1 MANDESPLANGR
13 AESRLQRMN
22 QRVADALE
30 RLERF
35 MGTVNDAYAVPREA
49 GAFMH
54 ALVLA
59 TGAKRAVEIGTSYGY
74 SGLWI
79 ASALM
84 ENGGRL
90 ITIDHDSRKSEAARR
105 AFETAGLSEYV
116 ELQTGSAVDVL
127 EGLKGPIDFVLN
139 DADKDNCTR
148 YVDLLAEKLS
158 DRAIVLTDN
167 TLTHP
172 EQLADFL
179 AWIRGRPDFCS
190 AHVPVGNGMELSVRL
205 RSQAVRSCAK
215 QALIH
220 FPPAERMTSN
230 EHL

>member
-1 MANDESPLANGR
+1 M
-13 AESRLQRMN
+13 SRIPMN
-22 QRVADALE
+22 KRVIECID

-35 MGTVNDAYAVPREA
+35 MGTVTDANAVPREA

-79 ASALM
+79 ASALT
-84 ENGGRL
+84 ENGGKL
-90 ITIDHDSRKSEAARR
+90 ITIDHDPRKSEAARR
-105 AFETAGLSEYV
+105 AFESAGLSEHV
-116 ELQTGSAVDVL
+116 ELQTGSAAEVL
-127 EGLKGPIDFVLN
+127 EEFKGPIDFVLN
-139 DADKDNCTR
+139 DADKEGCLR
-148 YVDLLAEKLS
+148 YIEFISDKLT

-190 AHVPVGNGMELSVRL
+190 AHVPVGNGMELSVKL
-205 RSQAVRSCAK
+205 RW
-215 QALIH
+215 
-220 FPPAERMTSN
+220 
-230 EHL
+230 

>member
-1 MANDESPLANGR
+1 
-13 AESRLQRMN
+13 MN
-22 QRVADALE
+22 QRIIE
-30 RLERF
+30 CINRLERF
-35 MGTVNDAYAVPREA
+35 MGTVTDANAVPREA

-79 ASALM
+79 ASALR
-84 ENGGRL
+84 ENGKRL
-90 ITIDHDSRKSEAARR
+90 ITIDLDMRKSEAARR
-105 AFETAGLSEYV
+105 AFESAGLSECV
-116 ELQTGSAVDVL
+116 ESQTGSAAEVL
-127 EGLKGPIDFVLN
+127 ATIEGPFDFVLN
-139 DADKDNCTR
+139 DADKENCSR
-148 YVDLLAEKLS
+148 YVELLAEKLS

-179 AWIRGRPDFCS
+179 AWMRGRTDFCS

-205 RSQAVRSCAK
+205 R
-215 QALIH
+215 
-220 FPPAERMTSN
+220 
-230 EHL
+230 

>member
-1 MANDESPLANGR
+1 
-13 AESRLQRMN
+13 MN
-22 QRVADALE
+22 KRVIECID

-35 MGTVNDAYAVPREA
+35 MGTVTDANAVPREA

-59 TGAKRAVEIGTSYGY
+59 TEAKRAVEIGTSYGY

-79 ASALM
+79 ASALA

-90 ITIDHDSRKSEAARR
+90 ITIDHNPRKSEAACR
-105 AFETAGLSEYV
+105 AFESAGLSEYV

-139 DADKDNCTR
+139 DADKDHCTR

-158 DRAIVLTDN
+158 DRAMVLTDN
-167 TLTHP
+167 TLTHS
-172 EQLADFL
+172 EQLTGFL
-179 AWIRGRPDFCS
+179 TWIRGRSDFFS
-190 AHVPVGNGMELSVRL
+190 AHVPVGNGMELSVRF
-205 RSQAVRSCAK
+205 R
-215 QALIH
+215 
-220 FPPAERMTSN
+220 
-230 EHL
+230 

>member
-1 MANDESPLANGR
+1 MNERGLESI
-13 AESRLQRMN
+13 
-22 QRVADALE
+22 E

-35 MGTVNDAYAVPREA
+35 TGTVSDAYAVPREA

-54 ALVLA
+54 ALILA

-79 ASALM
+79 ASALT

-90 ITIDHDSRKSEAARR
+90 ITIDHDLRKTDSARMTFQS
-105 AFETAGLSEYV
+105 A
-116 ELQTGSAVDVL
+116 ELDACIELRTGCALEVL
-127 EGLKGPIDFVLN
+127 RTIDGPIDFVLN
-139 DADKDNCTR
+139 DADKENCTR
-148 YVDLLAEKLS
+148 YVDMLAEKLS

-179 AWIRGRPDFCS
+179 AWMRGRTDFYS
-190 AHVPVGNGMELSVRL
+190 AHVPVGNGMELSVKL
-205 RSQAVRSCAK
+205 R
-215 QALIH
+215 
-220 FPPAERMTSN
+220 
-230 EHL
+230 